1 MAVAYSVQ
9 VIRVARKTPKRTDQ
23 IRSVEREDSARIE
36 SVASPPGDIALV
48 VGKDADGLHIL
59 RRRSQEAP
67 LEAGLLR
74 PLREGKPI
82 VGELISL
89 TQRQDLPMVFDVKS
103 ELPATAGTPEPSPV
117 ERLAVEGPA
126 QVASEA
132 YRKGWDAVWG
142 RRRDRSVN

>member
-1 MAVAYSVQ
+1 M
-9 VIRVARKTPKRTDQ
+9 
-23 IRSVEREDSARIE
+23 
-36 SVASPPGDIALV
+36 V

-59 RRRSQEAP
+59 RRRSQAAP

-82 VGELISL
+82 VGELVSL

-103 ELPATAGTPEPSPV
+103 ELPASTGTPEPPPV
-117 ERLAVEGPA
+117 ERLPVDGPA

>member
-1 MAVAYSVQ
+1 VAYCIR
-9 VIRVARKTPKRTDQ
+9 VIRVPRKTPKRSD
-23 IRSVEREDSARIE
+23 RSDSAHQDSVRIE
-36 SVASPPGDIALV
+36 SVESPPGDVALV

-89 TQRQDLPMVFDVKS
+89 TQRHDLPMIFDVKS
-103 ELPATAGTPEPSPV
+103 ELAASAGTPERPSV
-117 ERLAVEGPA
+117 ERLPVEGPA